1 MISPFYTFSGTIS
14 REAERRISVE
24 GTKLAMQ
31 LGLNEGAER
40 RVGRSVVGWTL
51 LDPENHRKS
60 RGKPWENGGFNGIEL
75 ANLASWWT

>member
-1 MISPFYTFSGTIS
+1 MSKMISPFFTFSGTIS

-40 RVGRSVVGWTL
+40 RVVGRWSVEHYLTRKTIGKAE
-51 LDPENHRKS
+51 ENH
-60 RGKPWENGGFNGIEL
+60 GKMGVSMG
-75 ANLASWWT
+75 SS

>member
-1 MISPFYTFSGTIS
+1 MISPFFTFSGTIS

-40 RVGRSVVGWTL
+40 RVVGRWSVEHYLT
-51 LDPENHRKS
+51 RKTI
-60 RGKPWENGGFNGIEL
+60 GK
-75 ANLASWWT
+75 A